1 MGIRK
6 QKILTKVIMYTVN
19 IVLSLIFLSPI
30 VWMVVSSL
38 KPEISIFADMS
49 SIRAFLPIDA
59 SFDNY
64 KNIFEKGEIL
74 RTTLNSL
81 YYVSVTIVFGL
92 IVNSMCGYALAK
104 LKFKGRDALFS
115 MVIALIII
123 PLESIIL
130 PLYFLIFKANMLYTF
145 TALIAPFVANCF
157 SIFLFRQFFVDIP
170 DSLIEAAAIDGA
182 SPLRAFFSIVL
193 PLSYPVY
200 ATVLIL
206 QFIEHWGDFLWP
218 VLVTDERTKTVQLG
232 LQTLFTAP
240 PVHYGPILAALTIST
255 IPVVIMFVF
264 FQKYYIQGIAN
275 AGIKG

>member
-1 MGIRK
+1 MGIKKKKRVSRVV
-6 QKILTKVIMYTVN
+6 LYTFN
-19 IVLSLIFLSPI
+19 IILSLLFLAPVI
-30 VWMVVSSL
+30 WMVVSSL
-38 KPEISIFADMS
+38 KPEVSIFADMS
-49 SIRAFLPIDA
+49 SMKAFWPTEA

-64 KNIFEKGEIL
+64 SNILQKGEIIKSI
-74 RTTLNSL
+74 LNSV
-81 YYVSVTIVFGL
+81 YYVAVTIVFGL
-92 IVNSMCGYALAK
+92 IINSMCGYALAK
-104 LKFKGRDALFS
+104 LQFRGKDFLFS
-115 MVIALIII
+115 LVVALIII

-130 PLYFLIFKANMLYTF
+130 PLYFLIFKAKMLYTF

-157 SIFLFRQFFVDIP
+157 SIFLFRQFFIDIP
-170 DSLIEAAAIDGA
+170 DSLIEAAALDGA
-182 SPLRAFFSIVL
+182 SPLRTFFSIVL

-218 VLVTDERTKTVQLG
+218 VLVTDDRTKTVQLG

-255 IPVVIMFVF
+255 IPVIIMFAF
-264 FQKYYIQGIAN
+264 FQKYYVQGIAS

>member
-1 MGIRK
+1 MGIKKKKRVSRVV
-6 QKILTKVIMYTVN
+6 LYTFN
-19 IVLSLIFLSPI
+19 IILSLLFLAPVI
-30 VWMVVSSL
+30 WMVVSSL
-38 KPEISIFADMS
+38 KPEVSIFADMS
-49 SIRAFLPIDA
+49 SMKAFWPTEA

-64 KNIFEKGEIL
+64 KNILQKGEIIKSI
-74 RTTLNSL
+74 LNSV
-81 YYVSVTIVFGL
+81 YYVAVTIVFGL
-92 IVNSMCGYALAK
+92 IINSMCGYALAK
-104 LKFKGRDALFS
+104 LQFRGKDFLFS
-115 MVIALIII
+115 LVVALIII

-130 PLYFLIFKANMLYTF
+130 PLYFLIFKAKMLYTF

-157 SIFLFRQFFVDIP
+157 SIFLFRQFFIDIP
-170 DSLIEAAAIDGA
+170 DSLIEAAALDGA
-182 SPLRAFFSIVL
+182 SPLRTFFSIVL

-218 VLVTDERTKTVQLG
+218 VLVTDDRTKTVQLG

-255 IPVVIMFVF
+255 IPVIIMFAF
-264 FQKYYIQGIAN
+264 FQKYYVQGIAS